1 MSYNVSATWQILLM
15 LLTAS
20 IALLLGPVAS
30 TPMDRPVS
38 LCLTHA
44 SPSGRW
50 LAHQLLSSSRNPI
63 WLPQFYLLGN
73 PLPRVKQPQ
82 VRMYSPVF
90 LLQTLN
96 KQPPNSPANTPFV
109 LLQPQPAQHS
119 TCSARGFP
127 EAALEPEL
135 VWQHHSHLWKEFKI
149 SRPISCMSW
158 SLGIISF
165 GSIPA
170 DSDLRSSLWTLATP
184 WTLAPMFCALWLP
197 YYTAVTSPSL
207 FLQHGVLRTFCG

>member
-1 MSYNVSATWQILLM
+1 M
-15 LLTAS
+15 LLTVS

-30 TPMDRPVS
+30 TPMDNQFPCVS
-38 LCLTHA
+38 FTLLHQDDGSLINSSA
-44 SPSGRW
+44 LAEIQSGFPSSFSLETLFLELQGK
-50 LAHQLLSSSRNPI
+50 I
-63 WLPQFYLLGN
+63 
-73 PLPRVKQPQ
+73 KQPQ

-90 LLQTLN
+90 LLQPLN

-135 VWQHHSHLWKEFKI
+135 VWQHHSHLRKEFKI
-149 SRPISCMSW
+149 SRPLSCMSW

-170 DSDLRSSLWTLATP
+170 DSDLRSNLWTLATP
-184 WTLAPMFCALWLP
+184 WTLAPTFCALWLP
-197 YYTAVTSPSL
+197 YNPAVTSPSL
-207 FLQHGVLRTFCG
+207 FLQHGVLRTFCV